1 MWPTHWLSHP
11 GPMRARRISVASMAT
26 VEGTI
31 DKPVGETIAQTR
43 TEALAHGYSLAEGQ
57 SQPDA
62 LVFTKGVS
70 LFSWGSKLTV
80 SFAEISPMQTKLTIS
95 TSETFALTDWGRGQR
110 AAIQLLDA
118 IGAVH

>member
-1 MWPTHWLSHP
+1 MGTVP
-11 GPMRARRISVASMAT
+11 VMAL

-43 TEALAHGYSLAEGQ
+43 TVAAAHGYSVAEGQ

-70 LFSWGSKLTV
+70 MFSWGSKLTV
-80 SFAEISPMQTKLTIS
+80 TFQETSPAQTKLTIS

-110 AAIQLLDA
+110 AAVKLLDA
-118 IGAVH
+118 VGVPS

>member
-1 MWPTHWLSHP
+1 MGTVP
-11 GPMRARRISVASMAT
+11 VMAL

-43 TEALAHGYSLAEGQ
+43 TVAAAHGYSVAEGQ

-70 LFSWGSKLTV
+70 MFSWGSKLTV
-80 SFAEISPMQTKLTIS
+80 TFVETSPTQTRLTIS
-95 TSETFALTDWGRGQR
+95 TSETFALTDWGRGKQ
-110 AAIQLLDA
+110 AAIKLLDA
-118 IGAVH
+118 VRAKH